1 MRKLLIAAAG
11 AVLAASGIF
20 VPRDAGALPISICV
34 NITGAA
40 GCAGGETLVAALPS
54 PQVGAATAAQ
64 LAAAPLLNAFSE
76 ISWNASGTPP
86 LTQPAFDTNTITV
99 TANAATT
106 LFMWITEQGLTTTPG
121 TLLTSFTVNECTP
134 AGTCGG
140 TVTESSAIS
149 ATNALFGGTQMAN
162 TGSQPVTALFETA
175 KSFNTGVVPTPY
187 SLTTEYAMT
196 FTAAGTS
203 QNNTIN
209 ISKLVVPEPAS
220 LALLG
225 TGLLGLGVAVRRRN
239 RA

>member
-11 AVLAASGIF
+11 AVLVASGIF
-20 VPRDAGALPISICV
+20 VPQNASALPISICV

-86 LTQPAFDTNTITV
+86 LTQPSFDTNTITV

-106 LFMWITEQGLTTTPG
+106 LFMWVTEQGLTTPPG
-121 TLLTSFTVNECTP
+121 SLLTSFTVNECTP

-149 ATNALFGGTQMAN
+149 AANALFTGTQLA
-162 TGSQPVTALFETA
+162 TTPSVPVTALFTQA
-175 KSFNTGVVPTPY
+175 TSNTPSGIGATY

-196 FTAAGTS
+196 FTTAGTS

-209 ISKLVVPEPAS
+209 ISKVVPEPAS

-225 TGLLGLGVAVRRRN
+225 TGLLGLGIAVRRRN
-239 RA
+239 RT